1 MGLLSKTETTTKA
14 GLLNRTPVASTLPAL
29 NVTANSTPQTSFN
42 VSVPDTISIQA
53 PKTKEATAS
62 FPLTGT
68 TISASKTVESTPL
81 RKLVSKIKNP
91 TLKDIVSGI
100 VDAPRSLLFG
110 DEQKRQEIKTM
121 EEQGVKVPLSE
132 RIVSEGFA
140 PSLGLSQTEIIDKK
154 ATDLIR
160 KGVARDRAY
169 EVASVDTLQRT
180 IPKDLADMQRKE
192 VLDKEEQKLAIT
204 DQERSTLRFTNAV
217 QSIFAGL
224 DVAGFIPVGATVE
237 NIGKNVA
244 RIAKSKDIAVI
255 TDELVK
261 IGVAKNEA
269 DNIAIVLSK
278 TDDPQ
283 TIEQIITETIK
294 KAPEEKAGLLSRT
307 TSKVDEAVDTTNKA
321 PITETSIEREA
332 KNYSTPDEF
341 VNSFEKR
348 YHQTTPE
355 IESKIQTEGFKL
367 GELGSGHSDVLP
379 VGINTKIGDVEIGIK
394 ARGSQIESY
403 FPKNTNI
410 KTFESRDEAEKYFY
424 WNIPEYKNAI
434 DEVRKID
441 RESKKILDAMEKQS
455 DELAKKNLGRE
466 VMRKEYDKQKD
477 FIEKWSKKDLVYLNK
492 AREASTKHA
501 KDMQWD
507 VLQINKDTGGFGRV
521 TDNTIILKPEL
532 IKTKQQLTDIWKKAN
547 TVKSQELPATVAKP
561 EVNVS
566 QRTPEELAQGKERLA
581 KRMESTS
588 SKKPVSQFATI
599 PKEVTSVEAK
609 AEEYLSRVPKQYE
622 KDVLALPDIVERG
635 VTDVK
640 NKVNVL
646 DYLRTPDRI
655 LEKIG
660 FSKEAKAVR
669 QGYEAYIKELPK
681 NIEKITE
688 WSKRVPKESNERIF
702 QYLDG
707 KEITLDKEELAV
719 ANEIKTWLKDWAKRL
734 DLPEDKQITHYIT
747 HIFDRELVK
756 KEFDEELAKI
766 ITDRIPSSTYD
777 PFLESR
783 LGKLGYKQNTWEA
796 LDAYVKRATRKANMD
811 KALEMINKKAGSTLD
826 MAKIEASQ
834 FKYIQRYVNNINM
847 RPTELDNLIDN
858 SLKSIFGYK
867 YGNRPVTYLTRL
879 LRQMT
884 YRGMLGLNPASA
896 LRNLSQGVNTYA
908 KLGEKYTAIGYV
920 KLFSK
925 GALDELKEVGVLA
938 DTFIQDRALSSTKK
952 AMEKIDK
959 GLWAMF
965 QTAEHINRGSAYFG
979 AKAKALSQGMSE
991 KEAIEYGKKMVRDT
1005 QFSFGSIDTPVAL
1018 QNDIVKTLTQ
1028 FQSYTLKQI
1037 EFLTE
1042 MAKNKEFMGL
1052 TRYAVGGLA
1061 FVYTIGQM
1069 FGMKPEQLL
1078 PIFRFDTPPSLKFP
1092 VEVAKAVLDSPDKY
1106 GQDRD
1111 LEEKTSD
1118 IAKSTIGLI
1127 PAGSQL
1133 KKTIEGLMTI
1143 QKGGSFDRGGNLQ
1156 FEAPT
1161 TTEGKIQALLFGKY
1175 STEKAGKYFDKSVQA
1190 DKDMEV
1196 IQPIYNQIQEMKKAG
1211 KEEEALALYDSLG
1224 EKGKEVYKKVK
1235 SKAKAE
1241 ETKIG
1246 KQEILPTFREIRKL
1260 KEEGKA
1266 DEALQVYEALTDDEK
1281 KYYQLL
1287 KKQIEKGEPLPE
1299 EESSLKKNILKAFGV
1314 ESASAMESPAPID
1327 EKVAIPKAIEKV
1339 VEQAENI
1346 APMIDKKYIQA
1357 LVKQESSDGT
1367 DDVHRKYDQGKY
1379 GWLVGFTIPTYK
1391 NIVEKAKTQ
1400 KKYKNLL
1407 DSMAGFDTPED
1418 AIKSAL
1424 VYSQFLLRDHTKEQQ
1439 TGKREWKDIN
1449 ATQLYKLYNGGGSA
1463 KGVKSFDVKFN
1474 SL

>member
-1 MGLLSKTETTTKA
+1 MGLLSKTETTQKA
-14 GLLNRTPVASTLPAL
+14 GLLNKPSASPSVPEI
-29 NVTANSTPQTSFN
+29 NITANSTPQTSFK
-42 VSVPDTISIQA
+42 VPETVPVTVKQA
-53 PKTKEATAS
+53 PKVKEEPVS
-62 FPLTGT
+62 FPLKGT
-68 TISASKTVESTPL
+68 TISQAKVKEEAPIK
-81 RKLVSKIKNP
+81 KLVNKIKNQ
-91 TLKDIVSGI
+91 TIRDIVTGVI
-100 VDAPRSLLFG
+100 EAPRNFVFG

-121 EEQGVKVPLSE
+121 EEQGIKVPFSE
-132 RIVSEGFA
+132 RFVSEGLA

-160 KGVARDRAY
+160 KGTPRDRAY
-169 EVASVDTLQRT
+169 EVASIDTLNKT

-192 VLDKEEQKLAIT
+192 VLDKEYAKLAVT
-204 DQERSTLRFTNAV
+204 DQEKSTLRFTNAV

-224 DVAGFIPVGATVE
+224 DIAGFIPIGATVE

-244 RIAKSKDIAVI
+244 RIAKSKDAGIIA
-255 TDELVK
+255 DELVK
-261 IGVAKNEA
+261 IGVAKSEA
-269 DNIAIVLSK
+269 DNIAVVLSK
-278 TDDPQ
+278 TEDPD
-283 TIEQIITETIK
+283 TIERIITETIK
-294 KAPEEKAGLLSRT
+294 KAPEEKAGLLNRT
-307 TSKVDEAVDTTNKA
+307 TSKVDESASVKNPLIDESKILYPPEKIAKYEGFNSLDEYNKFLKENEKNINRPA
-321 PITETSIEREA
+321 LIDNHIKDLEIIDSGLQEAKRTHLSETSIT
-332 KNYSTPDEF
+332 NL
-341 VNSFEKR
+341 
-348 YHQTTPE
+348 QT
-355 IESKIQTEGFKL
+355 G
-367 GELGSGHSDVLP
+367 
-379 VGINTKIGDVEIGIK
+379 
-394 ARGSQIESY
+394 
-403 FPKNTNI
+403 
-410 KTFESRDEAEKYFY
+410 
-424 WNIPEYKNAI
+424 
-434 DEVRKID
+434 
-441 RESKKILDAMEKQS
+441 
-455 DELAKKNLGRE
+455 KKNLQDNSRSIKELEKRKAELQQLVARDEYNKQFYNKLIPTNDRATQQELKNSIQEGKNIIKAKSINGRKLSEEELANISKSVESAQAKIGVQEKDGYKLQEISSDTIFNQSKGVTKDMLTKDGLKNWKTLVTRGEAE
-466 VMRKEYDKQKD
+466 VKDGKFYRIQPATKVPKNDIVPKD
-477 FIEKWSKKDLVYLNK
+477 FRSEGEVLVKN
-492 AREASTKHA
+492 
-501 KDMQWD
+501 
-507 VLQINKDTGGFGRV
+507 
-521 TDNTIILKPEL
+521 DN
-532 IKTKQQLTDIWKKAN
+532 
-547 TVKSQELPATVAKP
+547 V
-561 EVNVS
+561 VNR
-566 QRTPEELAQGKERLA
+566 RTPEELAQGKQNLS
-581 KRMESTS
+581 KRMESIPTQPNQTKTERTPEIQDKIDMLKYQKSVLEDTNFQSLTKYESKRGEFKGELNTNNGTGKFASQYDTQLREVFGDIDNKYTTDELKAKYEELKNSYKNITEQIKKLEQTTKIS
-588 SKKPVSQFATI
+588 SLKKPVSQFATI

-609 AEEYLSRVPKQYE
+609 AEEYLSRVPSRYE
-622 KDVLALPDIVERG
+622 RDVLALPDIVERG

-655 LEKIG
+655 LQKIG
-660 FSKEAKAVR
+660 FAKEAKAVR
-669 QGYEAYIKELPK
+669 EGYEAYIKELPK
-681 NIEKITE
+681 NIDKITE

-702 QYLDG
+702 QFLDG
-707 KEITLDKEELAV
+707 KEITLNKEELAV
-719 ANEIKTWLKDWAKRL
+719 ANEIKTWLKEWAKRL

-766 ITDRIPSSTYD
+766 ITDRIPSSAYD

-834 FKYIQRYVNNINM
+834 FKYIQRYVNNINL

-858 SLKSIFGYK
+858 SLKSVFGYK

-879 LRQMT
+879 LRQLT

-908 KLGEKYTAIGYV
+908 KLGEKYTALGYLN
-920 KLFSK
+920 LFKK
-925 GALDELKEVGVLA
+925 GSLNELKEVGVLA
-938 DTFIQDRALSSTKK
+938 DSFIQDRSISSTKK

-979 AKAKALSQGMSE
+979 AKAKALAQGMSE
-991 KEAIEYGKKMVRDT
+991 KEAIEAGKKMVRDT

-1028 FQSYTLKQI
+1028 FQSYTVKQI

-1042 MAKNKEFMGL
+1042 MAKNKEFAGL
-1052 TRYAVGGLA
+1052 IRYAVGGLA
-1061 FVYTIGQM
+1061 FTYTIGQI

-1078 PIFRFDTPPSLKFP
+1078 PMFRFDTPPSLKLP
-1092 VEVAKAVLDSPDKY
+1092 VEVAKATLDAPDKY

-1111 LEEKTSD
+1111 LEQKMSD

-1127 PAGSQL
+1127 PAGNQL

-1143 QKGGSFDRGGNLQ
+1143 REGGSFDKGGNLQ

-1161 TTEGKIQALLFGKY
+1161 TTEGKIQSLLFGKY

-1196 IQPIYNQIQEMKKAG
+1196 IQPIYDQIQEMKKAG

-1266 DEALQVYEALTDDEK
+1266 DEAVQMYESLTDDEK

-1299 EESSLKKNILKAFGV
+1299 AESSLKKNILKAFGV
-1314 ESASAMESPAPID
+1314 ESASAMEAPTPVD
-1327 EKVAIPKAIEKV
+1327 EKVAIPK
-1339 VEQAENI
+1339 
-1346 APMIDKKYIQA
+1346 
-1357 LVKQESSDGT
+1357 
-1367 DDVHRKYDQGKY
+1367 
-1379 GWLVGFTIPTYK
+1379 
-1391 NIVEKAKTQ
+1391 
-1400 KKYKNLL
+1400 
-1407 DSMAGFDTPED
+1407 
-1418 AIKSAL
+1418 
-1424 VYSQFLLRDHTKEQQ
+1424 
-1439 TGKREWKDIN
+1439 
-1449 ATQLYKLYNGGGSA
+1449 LYRVS
-1463 KGVKSFDVKFN
+1463 
-1474 SL
+1474 

>member
-14 GLLNRTPVASTLPAL
+14 GLLNRTPIAPTLPAL

-53 PKTKEATAS
+53 PKTKEVTAS

-68 TISASKTVESTPL
+68 TISASKTEESTPL

-100 VDAPRSLLFG
+100 VDAPRNILFG

-192 VLDKEEQKLAIT
+192 VLDKEEKKLAIT

-244 RIAKSKDIAVI
+244 RIAKSKDVAVI

-307 TSKVDEAVDTTNKA
+307 ENKVDETITDPARVQEVKNSILEGENILREGSINGRKLSEDELMVVARSVDN
-321 PITETSIEREA
+321 A
-332 KNYSTPDEF
+332 K
-341 VNSFEKR
+341 
-348 YHQTTPE
+348 
-355 IESKIQTEGFKL
+355 
-367 GELGSGHSDVLP
+367 
-379 VGINTKIGDVEIGIK
+379 TKIGVEVANVEPKPITLSHSEDIALK
-394 ARGSQIESY
+394 NPQKSRFATASQLINEVEQKGSGTGFQL
-403 FPKNTNI
+403 NTAEMKQLLEHLISEGEDNKII
-410 KTFESRDEAEKYFY
+410 KTFGGNVERGTVYKSYGGGKDVVLGKVKDPRFGGDTMIVAQLDESGKITGAVRTHATPIDDSKIIAKLGDKQMLLNEGRGFENAKPVEAE
-424 WNIPEYKNAI
+424 
-434 DEVRKID
+434 V
-441 RESKKILDAMEKQS
+441 
-455 DELAKKNLGRE
+455 
-466 VMRKEYDKQKD
+466 
-477 FIEKWSKKDLVYLNK
+477 
-492 AREASTKHA
+492 
-501 KDMQWD
+501 
-507 VLQINKDTGGFGRV
+507 INK
-521 TDNTIILKPEL
+521 
-532 IKTKQQLTDIWKKAN
+532 
-547 TVKSQELPATVAKP
+547 
-561 EVNVS
+561 
-566 QRTPEELAQGKERLA
+566 RTPVELAQGKERLA
-581 KRMESTS
+581 KRMEVTS

-622 KDVLALPDIVERG
+622 RDVLALPDIVERG

-660 FSKEAKAVR
+660 FAKEAKAVR

-702 QYLDG
+702 QFLDG
-707 KEITLDKEELAV
+707 KEITLNKDELAV

-811 KALEMINKKAGSTLD
+811 KALEMINQKAGSTLD

-991 KEAIEYGKKMVRDT
+991 KEAIEYAKKLVRDT
-1005 QFSFGSIDTPVAL
+1005 QFAFGSIDTPVAL

-1078 PIFRFDTPPSLKFP
+1078 PMFRFDTPPSLKFP
-1092 VEVAKAVLDSPDKY
+1092 VEVTKAVLDSPDKY

-1196 IQPIYNQIQEMKKAG
+1196 IQPIYDQIQEMKKAG

-1314 ESASAMESPAPID
+1314 ESASAMEAPVPID

-1367 DDVHRKYDQGKY
+1367 DDIHRKYDQGKY

-1424 VYSQFLLRDHTKEQQ
+1424 VYSQFLLRDHSKEQK
-1439 TGKREWKDIN
+1439 TGKREWKNIN

-1463 KGVKSFDVKFN
+1463 EGVKLFDQKFKELAIN
-1474 SL
+1474 TK